1 MNNRPANQRKDHIV
15 NESEKKSLG
24 VYTDSRKAS
33 FEENEEFLK
42 ILIFTL
48 VILLALVFILF
59 FSLREK
65 TDDSLPVINTS
76 NTEGTGTSDKTDVPK
91 TDEPPYVPV
100 PKYTDYIAT
109 DTSDTKTITGI
120 NSGYA
125 VLVDLSDMSVIA
137 GKYADELI
145 YPASMTKIMTVVVAC
160 DLITDLDAKYP
171 IRAEIISKVPSGASN
186 AYLSSYIGKEATV
199 RDLLYGITYRSGA
212 DSVICLLDYLGLSEE
227 EFTSLMNRKAKE
239 IGLTKTHFG
248 GAIGMDTEN
257 NTTTCREMAAILAY
271 ALDNPLCKQLFGGK
285 VYHPSF
291 AADLT
296 YYHSTITNTLE
307 SDTFKVNDQ
316 IVVDGYKMAAA
327 KSGYETKAG
336 FCLASY
342 TESIKTGNGYI
353 LVTAHADTD
362 KENPIKDYI
371 SVFKRYLP

>member
-1 MNNRPANQRKDHIV
+1 MNNKPEKRHEDRIFDENKDSGLDIRK
-15 NESEKKSLG
+15 SSG
-24 VYTDSRKAS
+24 RYS
-33 FEENEEFLK
+33 FEENEDFFK

-48 VILLALVFILF
+48 IVSLALIFVLF
-59 FSLREK
+59 FSFSSK
-65 TDDSLPVINTS
+65 ADPYLPSTGS
-76 NTEGTGTSDKTDVPK
+76 TESTEDTGRSDVPVS
-91 TDEPPYVPV
+91 DERPYATV
-100 PKYTDYIAT
+100 PKHTDYIAAY
-109 DTSDTKTITGI
+109 TSATKTITNI

-125 VLVDLSDMSVIA
+125 VLIDLSDMSIIA
-137 GKYADELI
+137 EKYADELI
-145 YPASMTKIMTVVVAC
+145 YPASMTKIMTVIVAC

-171 IRAEIISKVPSGASN
+171 ITSEIISNVPSGASN

-212 DSVICLLDYLGLSEE
+212 DSVICLLDHLGLSDE
-227 EFTSLMNRKAKE
+227 EFTSLMNRKAE
-239 IGLTKTHFG
+239 ELGLTKTHFG

-271 ALDNPLCKQLFGGK
+271 ALDNPLCKQLFSGK

-291 AADLT
+291 ASELT

-307 SDTFKVNDQ
+307 SDTFKVNDG
-316 IVVDGYKMAAA
+316 IVVDGYKMEAA

-342 TESIKTGNGYI
+342 TESTADGKGYI